1 MILKS
6 TDIRKIAHISTY
18 TSNFSESMAKQFR
31 NQIRFSVQCKFDVYE
46 ERRYL
51 QFLGCESNG
60 AQTR

>member
-31 NQIRFSVQCKFDVYE
+31 NQIRFSVQCKFDRCMKSEDIYN
-46 ERRYL
+46 
-51 QFLGCESNG
+51 F
-60 AQTR
+60 